1 MACYTPPMSW
11 LRYLWNRFCTL
22 FGIGSGG
29 GQFLCDSCRYNYG
42 TICSRPEKPN
52 AVRCPDYK
60 KG

>member
-1 MACYTPPMSW
+1 MSW
-11 LRYLWNRFCTL
+11 LRYLWNRFCSL